1 MTGIE
6 PSFNLIDSPWIPV
19 LDRQGRLED
28 VSLLDCLARGD
39 EFIQIVGEVPTQVF
53 AIQRLVLAVLHRAVQ
68 GPEDMAEWQEMRAD
82 WPAVVD
88 AVGEYLSSFRE
99 RFYLLHPTS
108 PFYQVADLR
117 SAKNET
123 SGLEKLIIDVPNGAP
138 FFTTRIGSGLN
149 RISFPEAARWLVH
162 VHAFDPSG
170 IKTGAVGDPRVKG
183 GRGYPIGTGWAGR
196 LGGVSAIG
204 ATLSETWQLN
214 LIAPALVAITSGPN
228 DRPPWERPQLTE
240 KVEVG
245 GTRPEPAG
253 MVDLYTWQSR
263 RIRLVA
269 DTEGVTGVVLAQGDP
284 MSPHNRHDTEPMTA
298 WRYSDPQTKK
308 FGRDVYMPNEHDPER
323 SMWRGLAA
331 LLPYAEA
338 ETTSKGVPRRL
349 PPALVRWLSE
359 VRDADAVD
367 GQRVVRLRATGMTY
381 GPQSAT
387 AEAMV
392 DDMLALPMSLL
403 GQDAAELE
411 TVVAD
416 QVRCTE
422 RTAFAVASLAGNLA
436 QAAGGSPDD
445 RGPGNRAREQFY
457 AAVDT
462 PFREWLEHL
471 TLTEPVLDAA
481 ARWQRQARYH
491 AEAVGADLV
500 AAAGPAAWIG
510 RTVRDRHIDAGKADV
525 WFRPALKKE
534 LPKAYALEQET
545 EGAA

>member
-1 MTGIE
+1 
-6 PSFNLIDSPWIPV
+6 
-19 LDRQGRLED
+19 
-28 VSLLDCLARGD
+28 
-39 EFIQIVGEVPTQVF
+39 
-53 AIQRLVLAVLHRAVQ
+53 
-68 GPEDMAEWQEMRAD
+68 
-82 WPAVVD
+82 
-88 AVGEYLSSFRE
+88 
-99 RFYLLHPTS
+99 
-108 PFYQVADLR
+108 VADLR

-183 GRGYPIGTGWAGR
+183 GRGYPIGVGWAGL

-204 ATLSETWQLN
+204 ATLTETWQLN
-214 LIAPALVAITSGPN
+214 LIAPTLVDISSGP
-228 DRPPWERPQLTE
+228 DDYPPWERPQLTE

-263 RIRLVA
+263 RVRLVA
-269 DTEGVTGVVLAQGDP
+269 DTDGVTGVVLAQGDP
-284 MSPHNRHDTEPMTA
+284 MSPQNRHGTEPMTS

-308 FGRDVYMPNEHDPER
+308 LGRDVYMPNEHDPER
-323 SMWRGLAA
+323 SIWRGLAA

-338 ETTSKGVPRRL
+338 ETTSKGAPPRL
-349 PPALVRWLSE
+349 SPALVRWLSKIG
-359 VRDADAVD
+359 DAGAAD

-392 DDMLALPMSLL
+392 DDMLALPLSLL

-411 TVVAD
+411 TVVVD

-422 RTAFAVASLAGNLA
+422 RT
-436 QAAGGSPDD
+436 
-445 RGPGNRAREQFY
+445 
-457 AAVDT
+457 
-462 PFREWLEHL
+462 
-471 TLTEPVLDAA
+471 
-481 ARWQRQARYH
+481 
-491 AEAVGADLV
+491 
-500 AAAGPAAWIG
+500 
-510 RTVRDRHIDAGKADV
+510 
-525 WFRPALKKE
+525 
-534 LPKAYALEQET
+534 
-545 EGAA
+545 